1 MLGIFSSAFNLAART
16 DDWGQPSAKPAS
28 NIANIA
34 NIAKTDEAQAPR
46 RKRIGFTLSALD

>member
-16 DDWGQPSAKPAS
+16 DDWGQPSAKPVTPTA
-28 NIANIA
+28 
-34 NIAKTDEAQAPR
+34 AKTEEAQAPR

>member
-16 DDWGQPSAKPAS
+16 DDWGQPPAKPAAPTS
-28 NIANIA
+28 
-34 NIAKTDEAQAPR
+34 AKSDEAQAPR

>member
-16 DDWGQPSAKPAS
+16 DDWGQPSAKPVAPP
-28 NIANIA
+28 A
-34 NIAKTDEAQAPR
+34 AKADEPPAPP